1 MPVGAIV
8 GGAATLGSAV
18 IGSSAAKSAAKTQAA
33 AANQATDV
41 QQQMY
46 NTTRGDLS
54 PYNSYGQAAL
64 PALQKLLGIGSGS
77 SAAAGS
83 PDWDAYLAANPD
95 VAAWAASGHGD
106 PTLGTNQTPE
116 QAAAY
121 QYQNTGQSEG
131 RALPTVTAQSAAAG
145 QSGIEDQ
152 LSQLPGY
159 QFTRDQGIASAN
171 RTLGSTGQTGAQAKG
186 IARFVTGLAD
196 NTYNSQVQ
204 NLATAAGLG
213 ENAAA
218 QTGNIGAGYS
228 QGISNTITGAGAASA
243 AGTVGAANA
252 ATGALG
258 QVPSYLYA
266 NKILGMYGSGG
277 SSTPNYTTGAAG
289 ADDVTGL
296 Y

>member
-1 MPVGAIV
+1 MPTGAII
-8 GGAATLGSAV
+8 GAGVAGLGSAV
-18 IGSSAAKSAAKTQAA
+18 IGSSAAKSAAKSQAN
-33 AANQATDV
+33 AANQATDT
-41 QQQMY
+41 QQAMY
-46 NTTRGDLS
+46 NQTRSDLQ
-54 PYNSYGQAAL
+54 PYSQYGQGAL
-64 PALQKLLGIGSGS
+64 PALQKLLGIGSGA

-131 RALPTVTAQSAAAG
+131 RALPTVTAQSAAAN
-145 QSGIEDQ
+145 QNGIEDQ
-152 LSQLPGY
+152 LQQLPGY

-196 NTYNSQVQ
+196 NTYNSQVS
-204 NLATAAGLG
+204 NLAAAAGLG

-218 QTGNIGAGYS
+218 QSGNIGAGYS
-228 QGISNTITGAGAASA
+228 QGISNTITGAGAANA
-243 AGTVGAANA
+243 AGTVGSANA
-252 ATGALG
+252 ITGALG
-258 QVPSYLYA
+258 QIPANLYA
-266 NKILGMYGSGG
+266 NKILGMYGTNGSSSGG
-277 SSTPNYTTGAAG
+277 DASDLA
-289 ADDVTGL
+289 GL